1 MAFNMLRARTV
12 TPAIMLRARTV
23 TPAIMLR
30 ARKVRP
36 TVMMRATVVPIVNQT
51 RVMMPNSLKPPAV
64 KTTLL
69 LDRAHV
75 LVAQANHVKL
85 AQKKEKSTAHVVV
98 AQEKEKR
105 ERKAVRAVVRLTVVS
120 KVRKKT
126 RLMMFNSLRPPSVY
140 LKLQRQPLRLK
151 LLHPPLLH
159 QPLR

>member
-1 MAFNMLRARTV
+1 MIINSPTTSVMQIARTV
-12 TPAIMLRARTV
+12 RQTEMLIARTV
-23 TPAIMLR
+23 RTLGMLI
-30 ARKVRP
+30 
-36 TVMMRATVVPIVNQT
+36 ATVVLIVRKRT
-51 RVMMPNSLKPPAV
+51 RLMMFNSLKPPAV
-64 KTTLL
+64 KTTLI
-69 LDRAHV
+69 LDRVHE
-75 LVAQANHVKL
+75 LVAQVNHVKL

-140 LKLQRQPLRLK
+140 PKLQRQPLRLQ

-159 QPLR
+159 KPLR